1 LINNLKQHSLHINF
15 IFAKKTSKMKTK
27 SLILFVFLSVSFFSC
42 KEEKKP
48 EENTN
53 TEVKNVDTK
62 FKVSF
67 ELEAINDDNFHLYY
81 TEDGSIK
88 FTEEKSLWYPYKG
101 SDKPQE
107 VVFSLPEDAI
117 PTNLRVDFGHDVNKE
132 QTEIVLKK
140 FKMNYYDKS
149 FEAKDS
155 LIYYYFYPNQE
166 STILDKK
173 TSTLKRIKLDQ
184 NSPPILYP
192 HETLSQEI
200 DKLVK

>member
-1 LINNLKQHSLHINF
+1 
-15 IFAKKTSKMKTK
+15 MKTK
-27 SLILFVFLSVSFFSC
+27 ILILFGLLSLSLLSC
-42 KEEKKP
+42 KDVKKA
-48 EENTN
+48 EDNTT
-53 TEVKNVDTK
+53 TEVNNIDTK

-67 ELEAINDDNFHLYY
+67 ELVALKDDNFHLYY
-81 TEDGSIK
+81 TEDGSIN

-101 SDKPQE
+101 SDKSQE
-107 VVFSLPEDAI
+107 IVFSLPEDVI

-132 QTEIVLKK
+132 QEKIALKK
-140 FKMNYYDKS
+140 FKMSYYEKS

-173 TSTLKRIKLDQ
+173 TSTLKRIKGDQ

-192 HETLSQEI
+192 HETLSGEI
-200 DKLVK
+200 DKLVKQI